1 MAKESIYFLEHK
13 ENGRFDLK
21 KTGVNISKLFSELQ
35 KILFKISGASPA
47 PSKGDTVIYSN
58 SSRSPSP
65 SYSNPSSQEGATGSS
80 VCIEESEADRAS
92 QVSSVESAEITLTG
106 LVTNSV
112 KFC

>member
-1 MAKESIYFLEHK
+1 MI
-13 ENGRFDLK
+13 G
-21 KTGVNISKLFSELQ
+21 KLCQNHQ

-106 LVTNSV
+106 LVTNSI